1 MDLSFAGRMGELRL
15 SSSSVE
21 KSVFEMTIERL
32 FRGSLRP
39 TLKTGRPVSPAFST
53 LIAFVVE
60 EG

>member
-1 MDLSFAGRMGELRL
+1 M
-15 SSSSVE
+15 E

-53 LIAFVVE
+53 FIAFVVE
-60 EG
+60 DG